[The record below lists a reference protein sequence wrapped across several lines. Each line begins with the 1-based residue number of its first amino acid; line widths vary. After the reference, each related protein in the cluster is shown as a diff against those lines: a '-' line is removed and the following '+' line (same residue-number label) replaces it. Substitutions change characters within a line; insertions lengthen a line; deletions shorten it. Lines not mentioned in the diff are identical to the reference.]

1 MEDDAGRVRVGN
13 TTSARHTIGG
23 NKIVALKRKISRR
36 AGCVYKNP
44 AVEGRSEM
52 KIHGMHGKIIKR

>member
-23 NKIVALKRKISRR
+23 NKIVALKRKTSRR
-36 AGCVYKNP
+36 
-44 AVEGRSEM
+44 
-52 KIHGMHGKIIKR
+52 GKE